1 MMMGTTFGDMAR
13 FFAGQRQTTTVK
25 TRLYTLAAEMSSGR
39 KSDLTQAL
47 GGDQR
52 RFIDSERQVALSD
65 HYQTATAEAD
75 VLLRAMQVALTGV
88 EGARDRLAS
97 ATFGIVNE
105 HMPDQLDTM
114 GDTARQSFQAMV
126 SALNARAGGIALFSG
141 AATDRAA
148 LARAD
153 DMLAAVTATA
163 AGSTTA
169 QDVITAVDA
178 WFDTPGGG
186 FETLGYQGD
195 TGTTMTRQID
205 AGLHIDIDLRA
216 DDPGLRALL
225 KAAALGA
232 MADQATLGLSDASRA
247 DLLRETGLRVMA
259 GADGLVGAQARVGR
273 SEQIVAEVA
282 SRHSARSAA
291 FAMLVNDLSSAD
303 PYETATAL
311 QQAETQLQTHYTVT
325 ARLANLSLVG
335 FLR

>member
-13 FFAGQRQTTTVK
+13 SFASQRQTTDVK

-65 HYQTATAEAD
+65 HYQLATAEAD
-75 VLLRAMQVALTGV
+75 TLLRSMQVALTGV
-88 EGARDRLAS
+88 AGARERLAS

-105 HMPDQLDTM
+105 HMPGQLDTV
-114 GDTARQSFQAMV
+114 GSTARQSFQSMV
-126 SALNARAGGIALFSG
+126 SALNSRAGGSALFSG

-148 LARAD
+148 LASAN
-153 DMLAAVTATA
+153 DMLAAVTAAA
-163 AGSTTA
+163 AGSVTA
-169 QDVITAVDA
+169 SDVMTAVDA
-178 WFDTPGGG
+178 WFDAPGGG
-186 FETLGYQGD
+186 FATLGYQGD
-195 TGTTMTRQID
+195 TSTTLTRQID
-205 AGLHIDIDLRA
+205 TGLRIDIGLRA
-216 DDPGLRALL
+216 DDPGLRALM

-232 MADQATLGLSDASRA
+232 MAAEPTLGLTDTVRA
-247 DLLRETGLRVMA
+247 DLLRETGLRMIA
-259 GADGLVGAQARVGR
+259 GADGLTSAQAGLGR
-273 SEQIVAEVA
+273 SEQIVAEAA

-303 PYETATAL
+303 PYVTATAL